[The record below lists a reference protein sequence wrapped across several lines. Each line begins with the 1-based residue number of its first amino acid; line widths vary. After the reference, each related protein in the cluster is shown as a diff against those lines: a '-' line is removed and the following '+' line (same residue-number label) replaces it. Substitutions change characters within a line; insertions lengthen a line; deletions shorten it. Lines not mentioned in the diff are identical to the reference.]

1 MTCDTHVTTVEQKVK
16 KLLSGGGDELRG
28 RVVELEGGEELV
40 DGLEEEKDAP
50 NEALIGRV
58 LNLLQIVVWPLHC
71 RKQSNT
77 ESNTKFNIA
86 IITE

>member
-1 MTCDTHVTTVEQKVK
+1 MACDTHVTTVEQKVE

-71 RKQSNT
+71 HKHRNI
-77 ESNTKFNIA
+77 KFKTSHNY
-86 IITE
+86 